1 MKNGTKSPDDKKRK
15 TKKQKEAND
24 NAPMAKAAMSEAK
37 TVSEAKPVMRVQ
49 AAAPMPQSK
58 AAVAAKPLKLVKSAP
73 KPAPKAEVKA
83 KAAPKSAPKTEPK
96 SAPKTE
102 PKAAPKTEPKAA
114 PKSEAKAASKSNGK
128 SKKDVKKDAKK
139 ASKPAKA
146 TPVAEMVSLMSAF
159 KPPFAVASFAMPK
172 AMMPAAMVPA
182 SLAEAG
188 KDALAVNR
196 KLVEMTQANVQ
207 AGLDF
212 AMRLAAVK
220 TPMEFMSLQMSY
232 WQERVGAFARQ
243 AEELRALAGRSG
255 R

>member
-15 TKKQKEAND
+15 TKEQKEAND
-24 NAPMAKAAMSEAK
+24 NAPMAKAPVSEAK

-49 AAAPMPQSK
+49 AAAPAPQQK
-58 AAVAAKPLKLVKSAP
+58 AAVAAKPLKLVKAA
-73 KPAPKAEVKA
+73 PAPKAEVKV
-83 KAAPKSAPKTEPK
+83 KPAPKA
-96 SAPKTE
+96 
-102 PKAAPKTEPKAA
+102 
-114 PKSEAKAASKSNGK
+114 EAKSASKSNGK
-128 SKKDVKKDAKK
+128 SKKDVKKVAKK

-146 TPVAEMVSLMSAF
+146 TPVAETVSLMSAF
-159 KPPFAVASFAMPK
+159 KPPFGVASFAMPK
-172 AMMPAAMVPA
+172 AMMPA

-188 KDALAVNR
+188 QDVLVVNR
-196 KLVEMTQANVQ
+196 KLVEMTQANMQ

-212 AMRLAAVK
+212 AMRLAGAK

-232 WQERVGAFARQ
+232 WQERLGAFARQ

>member
-83 KAAPKSAPKTEPK
+83 KAAPKSG
-96 SAPKTE
+96 PKTE

-128 SKKDVKKDAKK
+128 SKKDAKKEAKK

-146 TPVAEMVSLMSAF
+146 TSVAETVSLMSAF
-159 KPPFAVASFAMPK
+159 KPPFAVGSFAMPK

>member
-1 MKNGTKSPDDKKRK
+1 V
-15 TKKQKEAND
+15 
-24 NAPMAKAAMSEAK
+24 SEAK

-49 AAAPMPQSK
+49 AAAPMPRPK
-58 AAVAAKPLKLVKSAP
+58 AAVAAKPVKAAP
-73 KPAPKAEVKA
+73 KPAPKAEVKVKTA
-83 KAAPKSAPKTEPK
+83 VKAA
-96 SAPKTE
+96 
-102 PKAAPKTEPKAA
+102 PKAA
-114 PKSEAKAASKSNGK
+114 PKSEAKTETKAAPKSEAKSAPKAEAKSASKSNGK
-128 SKKDVKKDAKK
+128 SKKDAKKDAKK

-172 AMMPAAMVPA
+172 AMMPA

-188 KDALAVNR
+188 QDALAVNR

-212 AMRLAAVK
+212 AMRLATVK

-232 WQERVGAFARQ
+232 WQERMGAFTRQ
-243 AEELRALAGRSG
+243 AEELRELAGRS
-255 R
+255 RR

>member
-1 MKNGTKSPDDKKRK
+1 MKNGTKSPDKKHK

-24 NAPMAKAAMSEAK
+24 NAPMAKAPMSEAK

-49 AAAPMPQSK
+49 AAAPMPQQK
-58 AAVAAKPLKLVKSAP
+58 AAVAAKPLKLVKAA
-73 KPAPKAEVKA
+73 PAPKAEVKA
-83 KAAPKSAPKTEPK
+83 KAKAAPKPAMKAAPKP
-96 SAPKTE
+96 A
-102 PKAAPKTEPKAA
+102 PKAAPKPA
-114 PKSEAKAASKSNGK
+114 PKAASKSNGK
-128 SKKDVKKDAKK
+128 SKKDAKKEAKK

-146 TPVAEMVSLMSAF
+146 APVAEAVSLMSAF
-159 KPPFAVASFAMPK
+159 KPPFASFAMPK

-212 AMRLAAVK
+212 AMRLAAAK

-232 WQERVGAFARQ
+232 WQERMGTFARQ

>member
-15 TKKQKEAND
+15 TKKPKEAND
-24 NAPMAKAAMSEAK
+24 NAPMAKAPVSEAK

-49 AAAPMPQSK
+49 AAAPMPRPK
-58 AAVAAKPLKLVKSAP
+58 AAVAAKPVKAAP
-73 KPAPKAEVKA
+73 KPAPKAEVKV
-83 KAAPKSAPKTEPK
+83 KT
-96 SAPKTE
+96 AV
-102 PKAAPKTEPKAA
+102 KAA
-114 PKSEAKAASKSNGK
+114 PKSEAKAAPKAEAKSASKSNGK

-172 AMMPAAMVPA
+172 AMMPA

-188 KDALAVNR
+188 QDALAVNR

-212 AMRLAAVK
+212 AMRLTTVK

-232 WQERVGAFARQ
+232 WQERMGAFTRQ
-243 AEELRALAGRSG
+243 AEELRALAGRS
-255 R
+255 RR

>member
-15 TKKQKEAND
+15 TKKRKEAND
-24 NAPMAKAAMSEAK
+24 NAPMAKAPVSEAK

-49 AAAPMPQSK
+49 AAAPAPQQK
-58 AAVAAKPLKLVKSAP
+58 AAVAAKPLKLVKAAPAPKAEVKVKTAP
-73 KPAPKAEVKA
+73 KPAPKAEA
-83 KAAPKSAPKTEPK
+83 KS
-96 SAPKTE
+96 
-102 PKAAPKTEPKAA
+102 
-114 PKSEAKAASKSNGK
+114 ASKSNGK
-128 SKKDVKKDAKK
+128 SKKDAKKVAKK

-146 TPVAEMVSLMSAF
+146 TPVAETVSLMSAF
-159 KPPFAVASFAMPK
+159 KPPFGVASFAMPK
-172 AMMPAAMVPA
+172 AMMPA

-188 KDALAVNR
+188 QDVLVVNR
-196 KLVEMTQANVQ
+196 KLVEMTQANMQ

-212 AMRLAAVK
+212 AMRLAGAK

-232 WQERVGAFARQ
+232 WQERLGAFARQ

>member
-24 NAPMAKAAMSEAK
+24 NAPMAKAPVSEAK

-49 AAAPMPQSK
+49 AAAPAPQQK
-58 AAVAAKPLKLVKSAP
+58 AAVAAKPLKLVKAA
-73 KPAPKAEVKA
+73 PAPKAEVKV
-83 KAAPKSAPKTEPK
+83 KTAPKA
-96 SAPKTE
+96 
-102 PKAAPKTEPKAA
+102 
-114 PKSEAKAASKSNGK
+114 EAKSASKSNGK
-128 SKKDVKKDAKK
+128 SKKDVKKVAKK

-146 TPVAEMVSLMSAF
+146 TPVAETVSLMSAF
-159 KPPFAVASFAMPK
+159 KPPFGVASFAMPK
-172 AMMPAAMVPA
+172 AMMPA

-188 KDALAVNR
+188 QDVLVVNR
-196 KLVEMTQANVQ
+196 KLVEMTQANMQ

-212 AMRLAAVK
+212 AMRLAGAK

-232 WQERVGAFARQ
+232 WQERLGAFARQ

>member
-15 TKKQKEAND
+15 TKKPKEAND
-24 NAPMAKAAMSEAK
+24 NAPMAKAPVSEAK

-49 AAAPMPQSK
+49 AAAPMPRPK
-58 AAVAAKPLKLVKSAP
+58 AAVAAKPVKAAP
-73 KPAPKAEVKA
+73 KPAPKAEVKV
-83 KAAPKSAPKTEPK
+83 KT
-96 SAPKTE
+96 AV
-102 PKAAPKTEPKAA
+102 KAA
-114 PKSEAKAASKSNGK
+114 PKSEAKAAPKAEAKSASKSNGK

-172 AMMPAAMVPA
+172 AMMPA

-188 KDALAVNR
+188 QDALAVNR
-196 KLVEMTQANVQ
+196 KLVEMTQANMQ

-212 AMRLAAVK
+212 AMRLATVK

-232 WQERVGAFARQ
+232 WQERMGVFTRQ
-243 AEELRALAGRSG
+243 AEELRSLAGRSG
-255 R
+255 RSGR

>member
-1 MKNGTKSPDDKKRK
+1 MKNGTKSPDDKKHK

-24 NAPMAKAAMSEAK
+24 NAPTAKAPMSEAK

-49 AAAPMPQSK
+49 AAAPMPQQK
-58 AAVAAKPLKLVKSAP
+58 AAVAAKPLKLVKAAP
-73 KPAPKAEVKA
+73 PPKAEVKA
-83 KAAPKSAPKTEPK
+83 KAAV
-96 SAPKTE
+96 
-102 PKAAPKTEPKAA
+102 KAAPKADAKTETKAA
-114 PKSEAKAASKSNGK
+114 PKPAPKPEAKAASKSNGK
-128 SKKDVKKDAKK
+128 SKKDAKKEAKK
-139 ASKPAKA
+139 ASKAAKA
-146 TPVAEMVSLMSAF
+146 APVAETVSLMSAF
-159 KPPFAVASFAMPK
+159 KPPFASFAMPK

-196 KLVEMTQANVQ
+196 KLVEMTQANMQ

-212 AMRLAAVK
+212 AMRLAAAK

-232 WQERVGAFARQ
+232 WQERMGAFARQ

>member
-1 MKNGTKSPDDKKRK
+1 MKNGTKSPDDKKHK
-15 TKKQKEAND
+15 MKKQKEAND
-24 NAPMAKAAMSEAK
+24 NAPMAKAPMSEAK

-49 AAAPMPQSK
+49 AAAPMPQQK
-58 AAVAAKPLKLVKSAP
+58 AAVAAKPLRLVKAA
-73 KPAPKAEVKA
+73 PAPKAEVKV
-83 KAAPKSAPKTEPK
+83 KT
-96 SAPKTE
+96 AV
-102 PKAAPKTEPKAA
+102 KAAPKTETKAA
-114 PKSEAKAASKSNGK
+114 PKAEAKAASKSNGK
-128 SKKDVKKDAKK
+128 SKRDVKKEAKK

-146 TPVAEMVSLMSAF
+146 APVAETVSLMSAF

-172 AMMPAAMVPA
+172 AMMPA

-188 KDALAVNR
+188 QDALAVNR
-196 KLVEMTQANVQ
+196 KLVEMTQANMQ

-212 AMRLAAVK
+212 AMRLAAAK

-232 WQERVGAFARQ
+232 WQERMGAFARQ

>member
-24 NAPMAKAAMSEAK
+24 NAPMAKAPVSEAK

-49 AAAPMPQSK
+49 AAAPAPQQK
-58 AAVAAKPLKLVKSAP
+58 AAVAAKPLKLVKAAPAPKAEVKVKTAPKTGTKAGP
-73 KPAPKAEVKA
+73 KPAPKAEA
-83 KAAPKSAPKTEPK
+83 KS
-96 SAPKTE
+96 
-102 PKAAPKTEPKAA
+102 
-114 PKSEAKAASKSNGK
+114 ASKSNGK
-128 SKKDVKKDAKK
+128 SKKDVKKVAKK

-146 TPVAEMVSLMSAF
+146 TPVAETVSLMSAF
-159 KPPFAVASFAMPK
+159 KPPFGVASFAMPK
-172 AMMPAAMVPA
+172 AMMPA

-188 KDALAVNR
+188 QDVLVVNR
-196 KLVEMTQANVQ
+196 KLVEMTQANMQ

-212 AMRLAAVK
+212 AMRLAGAK

-232 WQERVGAFARQ
+232 WQERLGAFARQ

>member
-1 MKNGTKSPDDKKRK
+1 MKNGTKSPDDKKHK

-24 NAPMAKAAMSEAK
+24 NAPTAKAPMSEAK

-49 AAAPMPQSK
+49 AAAPMPQQK
-58 AAVAAKPLKLVKSAP
+58 AAVAAKPLKLVKAAP
-73 KPAPKAEVKA
+73 PPKAEVKA
-83 KAAPKSAPKTEPK
+83 KAAV
-96 SAPKTE
+96 
-102 PKAAPKTEPKAA
+102 KAAPKADAKTETKA
-114 PKSEAKAASKSNGK
+114 AASKSNGN
-128 SKKDVKKDAKK
+128 SKKDAKK
-139 ASKPAKA
+139 EAKKASKAAKA
-146 TPVAEMVSLMSAF
+146 APVAETVSLMSAF
-159 KPPFAVASFAMPK
+159 KPPFASFAMPK

-196 KLVEMTQANVQ
+196 KLVEMTQANMQ

-212 AMRLAAVK
+212 AMRLAAAK

-232 WQERVGAFARQ
+232 WQERMGAFARQ

>member
-15 TKKQKEAND
+15 TKKPKEAND
-24 NAPMAKAAMSEAK
+24 NAPMAKAPVSEAK

-49 AAAPMPQSK
+49 AAAPMPRPK
-58 AAVAAKPLKLVKSAP
+58 AAVAAKPVKAAP
-73 KPAPKAEVKA
+73 KPAPKAEVKV
-83 KAAPKSAPKTEPK
+83 KT
-96 SAPKTE
+96 AV
-102 PKAAPKTEPKAA
+102 KAA
-114 PKSEAKAASKSNGK
+114 PKSEAKAAPKAEAKSASKSNGK

-172 AMMPAAMVPA
+172 AMMPA

-188 KDALAVNR
+188 QDALAVNR
-196 KLVEMTQANVQ
+196 KLVEMTQANMQ

-212 AMRLAAVK
+212 AMRLATVK

-232 WQERVGAFARQ
+232 WQERMGTFARQ